1 MKKFS
6 YCIQFFQNHR
16 IVFYILLIALFLL
29 RFYYLNYINW
39 HSGTLASGHGG
50 IQYGADSP
58 RYIHGAERIFTSYP
72 LGSDQIRYFGYIVF
86 LAITLKLQCG
96 FIISVIFQVSFA
108 MLASIAIYDLG
119 RSITGSKTAGI
130 LAAGLF
136 LVNPFVVN
144 WHLYIHSDSLY
155 FSFLIFSVWS
165 IFKAIGKQKLKFYF
179 LSVAIVLITATIRPN
194 GWVLLPIMFC
204 FYLLNRNLKVLV
216 KVLIVFSVFALF
228 FLGARYFKV
237 SEEANSDIE
246 FVKLLQTGVIVWGH
260 EDLRLNMPD
269 SYLLKNKHWSE
280 IGSYIVKHP
289 YAVIHL
295 AIARLSAE
303 YLQMYRPW
311 SSFKYK
317 ARFLVWML
325 PGYILALIGTLL
337 LWKNVGIKLIVVVLL
352 SQMLIIASTCSEHEC
367 RYMLSTV
374 SLIYLLAVCGLFA
387 IVQKFSIKF
396 EK

>member
-1 MKKFS
+1 M
-6 YCIQFFQNHR
+6 
-16 IVFYILLIALFLL
+16 L
-29 RFYYLNYINW
+29 RFSYLNYINW

-72 LGSDQIRYFGYIVF
+72 LGSDQARYFGYIVF
-86 LAITLKLQCG
+86 LAITLKLQVG
-96 FIISVIFQVSFA
+96 FVFAVILQVFFA
-108 MLASIAIYDLG
+108 LLASIAIYDLG

-130 LAAGLF
+130 LASGLF

-194 GWVLLPIMFC
+194 GWVLLPIMLC
-204 FYLLNRNLKVLV
+204 FYLLIRNLKVPV

-228 FLGARYFKV
+228 FLGARCFKV

-260 EDLRLNMPD
+260 NDLRLNMPET
-269 SYLLKNKHWSE
+269 YTLEGKHWSQ
-280 IGSYIVKHP
+280 SFTYIIKHP
-289 YAVIHL
+289 IAVMHL
-295 AIARLSAE
+295 AISRLSAE

-311 SSFKYK
+311 TSLKFKI
-317 ARFLVWML
+317 RFLLWMI
-325 PGYILALIGTLL
+325 PGYLFAFLGIYFLRN
-337 LWKNVGIKLIVVVLL
+337 KFEIKLISIILL
-352 SQMLIIASTCSEHEC
+352 SQMLIISATCSEHEF